1 MVKGCRKSIVYVKN
15 TGSEYFKEA
24 YFILNEGDLALP
36 EERDLVREA
45 ARIIEEKYSQEDEK
59 RKGILNK
66 IKQNLIPFLIGLGVG
81 LTAFLIAIFI

>member
-45 ARIIEEKYSQEDEK
+45 TRIIEEKYSQNEEK
-59 RKGILNK
+59 GKGILSR
-66 IKQNLIPFLIGLGVG
+66 IKKSLVPFLVGLGVG
-81 LTAFLIAIFI
+81 LTAFLIALII